1 MRKFLS
7 VLFCGTLLAAL
18 TGCGDNGLFKPLRE
32 LSDKLAPPAAQKAID
47 RQKAANGLSDESF
60 LKVVATQ
67 PPEAII
73 AMLNKGADPNARDAQ
88 GQSALA
94 LYLQTKYPD
103 ADTVDAFLRAGADVN
118 ALHSTGAPRLAT
130 ASALSPRHTQILRA
144 HAAKGDSVYPN
155 GMTPL
160 MYCAIAANTP
170 EAVQLLIQAG
180 ADTAYQ
186 APNGWTAYTV
196 AQQYNRNP
204 AVAQVL
210 AAY

>member
-1 MRKFLS
+1 M
-7 VLFCGTLLAAL
+7 
-18 TGCGDNGLFKPLRE
+18 
-32 LSDKLAPPAAQKAID
+32 
-47 RQKAANGLSDESF
+47 
-60 LKVVATQ
+60 ATQ

-73 AMLNKGADPNARDAQ
+73 ALLDKGADPNARDAQ

-118 ALHSTGAPRLAT
+118 ALNSKGAPLIAN
-130 ASALSPRHTQILRA
+130 ACAISPRLTQILLA
-144 HAAKGDSVYPN
+144 HGAKVDSVYPN

>member
-7 VLFCGTLLAAL
+7 CLLGAALLAAL

-32 LSDKLAPPAAQKAID
+32 LSDKLAPTAAQKAID

-60 LKVVATQ
+60 LKVVTTQ
-67 PPEAII
+67 KPEAII
-73 AMLNKGADPNARDAQ
+73 AMLNKGADPNAHDEQ

-118 ALHSTGAPRLAT
+118 ALTPKGSPLLAAACAISPRL
-130 ASALSPRHTQILRA
+130 TQILLA
-144 HAAKGDSVYPN
+144 HGAKVDTLYPN

-160 MYCAIAANTP
+160 MYCAISATGP

-180 ADTAYQ
+180 ADASYQ
-186 APNGWTAYTV
+186 APNGWTARSV
-196 AQQYNRNP
+196 AEQYNRNP
-204 AVAQVL
+204 AVAQAL
-210 AAY
+210 AAR

>member
-18 TGCGDNGLFKPLRE
+18 IGCGDNGLFKPLRE
-32 LSDKLAPPAAQKAID
+32 LSDKLAPTAAQKAID
-47 RQKAANGLSDESF
+47 RQKAASGISDESF

-118 ALHSTGAPRLAT
+118 ALNGKGAPLIAN
-130 ASALSPRHTQILRA
+130 ACAISPRLTQILLA
-144 HAAKGDSVYPN
+144 HGAKVDSVYPN